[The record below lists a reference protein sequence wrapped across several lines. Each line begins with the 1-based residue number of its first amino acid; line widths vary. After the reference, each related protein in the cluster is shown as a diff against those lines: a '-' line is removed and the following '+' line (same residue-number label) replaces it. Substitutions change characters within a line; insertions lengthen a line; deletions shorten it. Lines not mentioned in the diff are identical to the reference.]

1 MDLSLV
7 EVLSGLRMRKCKVL
21 AMVIVLLAGV
31 FASVNVSA
39 ADKGEFS
46 TNPVTNNGK
55 KWRIGYLEGGNYP
68 DYEIIL
74 KATVKGLIG
83 LGWIEDMEFP
93 KAYNPNHREFWEWL
107 SRSVRSDYLE
117 FVRDAF
123 WTSDFNKEVR
133 PSTRAKVL
141 ERLKDKKDIDLM
153 IAMGTWAGQDLAN
166 NDHSVPTVVG
176 SCSNP
181 ISSNI
186 IRSVEDSGY
195 DHIHAKAD
203 PTRYERQVRL
213 FHDIMHFSRLGV
225 AFEDSVEGRTF
236 AGIDSIEKVAKER
249 GFEIVRCIAPFNNV
263 SLQEAEKAVV
273 TCHKELAPKIDAL
286 YITVHRGVNLKNMP
300 VLLEPLIEH
309 KIPTFSML
317 GSEEVK
323 HGVLL
328 SIAQAEFKYVGQFHA
343 EVIAKI
349 LNGARAR
356 DIDQNWSDPLKIAL
370 NLKTAKL
377 IQYDPPFDVMA
388 AADEIYEDI
397 EVAK

>member
-7 EVLSGLRMRKCKVL
+7 EVLSGLRMRKRKVF

-117 FVRDAF
+117 FVPDAF